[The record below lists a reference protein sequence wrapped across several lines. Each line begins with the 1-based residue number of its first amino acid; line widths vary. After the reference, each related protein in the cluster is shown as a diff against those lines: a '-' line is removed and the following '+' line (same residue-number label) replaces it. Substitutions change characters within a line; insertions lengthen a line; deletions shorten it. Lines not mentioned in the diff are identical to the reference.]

1 MRKYGKQG
9 KVTIKTFFS
18 RGMRKGMVA
27 GVLVSLTA
35 CSALQMAKPKTVE
48 ELNNA
53 PGNLLIMVEHNAGEG
68 SFTTRIFVNEGYMH
82 MSDTRSPADYM
93 LFNRKEKTIYN
104 VTTEDKTILVIR
116 DKPVN
121 IQSPIKLD
129 YQEESQPSSAIPKI
143 NGKQATH
150 YQYTANGKHCYDA
163 VVMPK
168 DFMPDVTAAM
178 REFREVLAGE
188 HATTVDRTPK
198 ELLDACD
205 LSVNI
210 FHATQHLDHGLPIR
224 EWDQHG
230 YQRFLKDYREN
241 LQASEGTFD
250 LPKDFKRYSVGDV
263 LAADKAV
270 EAGAET
276 KEKSSVET
284 KAETK

>member
-1 MRKYGKQG
+1 MLKFVKQG
-9 KVTIKTFFS
+9 NVTTFKMFFV
-18 RGMRKGMVA
+18 KGMIA
-27 GVLVSLTA
+27 GLLVSLTA
-35 CSALQMAKPKTVE
+35 CSALQMKKPKTEE
-48 ELNNA
+48 ELKNA
-53 PGNLLIMVEHNAGEG
+53 LGNLLIMVERNAGDE

-93 LFNRKEKTIYN
+93 LFNRTERTIYN
-104 VTTEDKTILVIR
+104 VTTGDKTILVIR

-121 IQSPIKLD
+121 VESPIKLD

-168 DFMPDVTAAM
+168 DFMPDVAAAM

-250 LPKDFKRYSVGDV
+250 LPKDFERYSVGDV
-263 LAADKAV
+263 LAADKNA
-270 EAGAET
+270 AGVADT
-276 KEKSSVET
+276 NIEK
-284 KAETK
+284 KAEAK